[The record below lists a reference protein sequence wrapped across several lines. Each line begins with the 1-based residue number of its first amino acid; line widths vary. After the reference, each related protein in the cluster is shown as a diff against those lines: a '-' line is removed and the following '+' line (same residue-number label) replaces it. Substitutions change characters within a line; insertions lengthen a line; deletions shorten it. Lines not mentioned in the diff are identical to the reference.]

1 MYTDQWVFVS
11 KFNIPEKKV
20 QEPIYH
26 YDKNHVLIKFK
37 VKVQLRDKQA
47 SYLERNKTSSV
58 TIEVH

>member
-1 MYTDQWVFVS
+1 MYADQWVFVS

-37 VKVQLRDKQA
+37 VKVQLRDKQI
-47 SYLERNKTSSV
+47 YLV
-58 TIEVH
+58 TLREIRPPLSP